1 MERETRLK
9 SDIKRLFIEKKPCYS
24 VEAEGLKKDLIA
36 TLRLNN
42 LQKVRI
48 LNRYD
53 VANISEAELRLAIST
68 VFSEP
73 PVDLAFSEDFPF
85 NPEDRVFTVEY
96 LPGQYDQRS
105 DWAAQCL
112 QILTQ
117 REKPIVRSAKVF
129 VLEGALSDFEFQKI
143 KDYCI
148 NRVEAR
154 EASFEKPN
162 SLSLESLVPEDIESI
177 QGFIVMTDCEL
188 RELIAKMNLAMG
200 YEDLLLCRDYFK
212 NVEKRD
218 PTVTEIRVLDTY
230 WSDHCRHTTF
240 LTRIKNVEI
249 EDSKASE
256 PIRDAYR
263 NYLTSRSFIYGKSV
277 NAFTFMDLATIA
289 AKEFKKK
296 GLLEDLD
303 QSEEI
308 NAASIVVCADVDG
321 KVEDYLVMFKNET
334 HNHPTEIEPYGGAA
348 TCLGGA
354 IRDPLSGRAY
364 VYQAMRITGSGDPR
378 VHIDATLPGKLP
390 QKKITT
396 GAAAGF
402 SAYGNQVGLATGY
415 VREIYDEGF
424 VAKRMEIGAVIAAAP
439 KAHVRREKPVA
450 GDVVILLGGKT
461 GRDGCGGATGSS
473 KPHTEESLDSC
484 GAEVQKGNPVEERKI
499 QRLFRNP
506 SVSAM
511 IKKCN
516 DFGAGGISVAIGE
529 LADGLEIDLDA
540 VPKKYDGLDGTEI
553 AISESQERMAVV
565 VPKAVAEHFIKEAA
579 DENLEATVVAEVT
592 NSQRLIMRWRGKPI
606 VNISRDFLNTN
617 GAVRYADVRI
627 EAPDISFSPFDK
639 SNTDSRYITND
650 IKRYW
655 LDSLSRLNVCGQEG
669 LVERFDSSIGAGSI
683 LMPFGGKYQLT
694 FVDGMAAKLPVLY
707 SETSVCTIM
716 TSGYDPEI
724 AHFSPF
730 HAGVYSVVEA
740 AAKAVALGADCLL
753 YTSPSPRDA

>member
-240 LTRIKNVEI
+240 LTRIKNVEF
-249 EDSKASE
+249 E
-256 PIRDAYR
+256 
-263 NYLTSRSFIYGKSV
+263 SF
-277 NAFTFMDLATIA
+277 
-289 AKEFKKK
+289 
-296 GLLEDLD
+296 
-303 QSEEI
+303 
-308 NAASIVVCADVDG
+308 
-321 KVEDYLVMFKNET
+321 
-334 HNHPTEIEPYGGAA
+334 
-348 TCLGGA
+348 
-354 IRDPLSGRAY
+354 RA
-364 VYQAMRITGSGDPR
+364 
-378 VHIDATLPGKLP
+378 
-390 QKKITT
+390 
-396 GAAAGF
+396 
-402 SAYGNQVGLATGY
+402 
-415 VREIYDEGF
+415 
-424 VAKRMEIGAVIAAAP
+424 
-439 KAHVRREKPVA
+439 
-450 GDVVILLGGKT
+450 
-461 GRDGCGGATGSS
+461 
-473 KPHTEESLDSC
+473 
-484 GAEVQKGNPVEERKI
+484 
-499 QRLFRNP
+499 
-506 SVSAM
+506 
-511 IKKCN
+511 
-516 DFGAGGISVAIGE
+516 
-529 LADGLEIDLDA
+529 
-540 VPKKYDGLDGTEI
+540 
-553 AISESQERMAVV
+553 
-565 VPKAVAEHFIKEAA
+565 
-579 DENLEATVVAEVT
+579 
-592 NSQRLIMRWRGKPI
+592 
-606 VNISRDFLNTN
+606 NT
-617 GAVRYADVRI
+617 
-627 EAPDISFSPFDK
+627 
-639 SNTDSRYITND
+639 
-650 IKRYW
+650 
-655 LDSLSRLNVCGQEG
+655 
-669 LVERFDSSIGAGSI
+669 
-683 LMPFGGKYQLT
+683 
-694 FVDGMAAKLPVLY
+694 
-707 SETSVCTIM
+707 
-716 TSGYDPEI
+716 
-724 AHFSPF
+724 
-730 HAGVYSVVEA
+730 
-740 AAKAVALGADCLL
+740 
-753 YTSPSPRDA
+753 